1 MTRTFWI
8 VAGLFMVLASIVAG
22 LRTNIGRGSLSETK
36 SAFAEVDLNLVSQ
49 QSPYMRNTGGLNPRR
64 HKYRSWKTLSS

>member
-22 LRTNIGRGSLSETK
+22 LRTNIGKGSLSETK
-36 SAFAEVDLNLVSQ
+36 SSSADVDLKLVSQ
-49 QSPYMRNTGGLNPRR
+49 KSPFMRTER
-64 HKYRSWKTLSS
+64 